1 MKSSRGTVA
10 SPSLQ
15 SSPRAARQSEWLRSA
30 LAHHHCPDPG
40 VENEIVVLATGID
53 QYLQEVFHH
62 LVYPKQ
68 DDVVSA
74 EDFTVLCSVLGLTG
88 EESETRDGEKEE
100 EGDDEEG
107 QGICLRLPHELAFRD
122 FHSRLCGYFRVRA
135 RDGTG
140 PGVMRLPVTE
150 ETEHIEREIRL
161 RWPRVRRRKCVS
173 FDLTID
179 QTGRRPA
186 AKTNNCET
194 GSSELHHKTG
204 QTEAECVALRELVED
219 LRSALQGS
227 DARCLALEVALRRQR
242 GPARL
247 TMHHSN
253 VATSNTSTP
262 SNIPIPNAQ
271 GRERGAPNPP
281 KEVIPNPNPQGRG
294 CGVGEERVAGRRGS
308 KDPILRE
315 LQLIRS
321 SRDGQLEEA
330 IRFNQR
336 LEEELGWAY
345 REARRLE
352 GVESRLRQE
361 NSEIRRRTEEAREAL
376 REGLQ
381 KVRLIQKQAQN
392 VPQLQSRVT
401 QLETDIQEYRSQC
414 TCRGSHASLPREP
427 MDDTCLQR
435 AVEGRAASDEEEEE
449 REREERRKEERR
461 KEERGREEGQC
472 CLLEVK
478 RLINRLHSCGKGC
491 QNTTAH
497 HLLLSQNLLLDNQN
511 NLHGNDLLTIP
522 RGRGRR
528 GHTYQEER
536 ETELEKRHEEVEGL
550 RLEVQ
555 MVDTERVRLSLLEEK
570 LTDTLTLLLQ
580 LRIKGVSRRS
590 LGKMLMDTLDV
601 CSRSGHGPSHVL
613 QVANAFCAQLSS
625 NELLRDGGGVG
636 GEGGGGGRKARVAVS
651 TIQRTSSTT
660 KPPAHL
666 LLSKHTTLSSP
677 QTPQL
682 PSMNTT

>member
-10 SPSLQ
+10 TPSFQ

-88 EESETRDGEKEE
+88 EESETRDGE
-100 EGDDEEG
+100 EGDDDEEG
-107 QGICLRLPHELAFRD
+107 QGICSGLPRELAFRD
-122 FHSRLCGYFRVRA
+122 FHSRLCGYFRVRE

-173 FDLTID
+173 FDLTRE
-179 QTGRRPA
+179 QTGRRPVPKA
-186 AKTNNCET
+186 HNRET

-204 QTEAECVALRELVED
+204 QTETECVALRELVED

-253 VATSNTSTP
+253 VATSNTHTP

-345 REARRLE
+345 GEARRLE
-352 GVESRLRQE
+352 AVESRLRQE
-361 NSEIRRRTEEAREAL
+361 NAEIRRRTEEAREAL
-376 REGLQ
+376 REGLK
-381 KVRLIQKQAQN
+381 KVRLIQKQAQD

-414 TCRGSHASLPREP
+414 TCRGSHASPPREP

-435 AVEGRAASDEEEEE
+435 AVEGRAASDEEEDE
-449 REREERRKEERR
+449 RERRKEE
-461 KEERGREEGQC
+461 REEGQC

-478 RLINRLHSCGKGC
+478 RLINRLHNCGKGC

-522 RGRGRR
+522 RGRSRR

-555 MVDTERVRLSLLEEK
+555 MVETERVRLSLLEEK

-601 CSRSGHGPSHVL
+601 CSKSGHSPSHVL
-613 QVANAFCAQLSS
+613 QVVNAFCAQLSS
-625 NELLRDGGGVG
+625 HELLQDGVGVG
-636 GEGGGGGRKARVAVS
+636 GEGGWVGGEARVSVS
-651 TIQRTSSTT
+651 TSQRPSSTA
-660 KPPAHL
+660 KPLAHL
-666 LLSKHTTLSSP
+666 LFRQHTTLSSH

>member
-1 MKSSRGTVA
+1 TLRKGV
-10 SPSLQ
+10 PPQ
-15 SSPRAARQSEWLRSA
+15 AARQSEWLRSA

-88 EESETRDGEKEE
+88 EEN
-100 EGDDEEG
+100 DEEG
-107 QGICLRLPHELAFRD
+107 QGICSGLPRELAFRD
-122 FHSRLCGYFRVRA
+122 FHSRLCGYFRVRE
-135 RDGTG
+135 RDAT
-140 PGVMRLPVTE
+140 GVMRLPVTE
-150 ETEHIEREIRL
+150 ETKHIEREIRL

-173 FDLTID
+173 FDLTRE
-179 QTGRRPA
+179 QTGRRPD
-186 AKTNNCET
+186 TNT
-194 GSSELHHKTG
+194 IPYGQSSSLPPLG
-204 QTEAECVALRELVED
+204 QTETECVALRELVED

-227 DARCLALEVALRRQR
+227 DARCLALEVALQRQR
-242 GPARL
+242 G
-247 TMHHSN
+247 
-253 VATSNTSTP
+253 
-262 SNIPIPNAQ
+262 I
-271 GRERGAPNPP
+271 
-281 KEVIPNPNPQGRG
+281 PNPQGRG

-345 REARRLE
+345 GEARRLE

-361 NSEIRRRTEEAREAL
+361 NAEIRRRTEEAREAL
-376 REGLQ
+376 REGLK

-414 TCRGSHASLPREP
+414 TCRGSHASPPREP

-449 REREERRKEERR
+449 RERKEE
-461 KEERGREEGQC
+461 REEGQC

-478 RLINRLHSCGKGC
+478 RLINRLHNCGKGC

-511 NLHGNDLLTIP
+511 NLHGNDLLMIP
-522 RGRGRR
+522 RGWGRR

-536 ETELEKRHEEVEGL
+536 ETQLE
-550 RLEVQ
+550 
-555 MVDTERVRLSLLEEK
+555 
-570 LTDTLTLLLQ
+570 
-580 LRIKGVSRRS
+580 KGVSHRS

-601 CSRSGHGPSHVL
+601 CRKSGHSPSHVL
-613 QVANAFCAQLSS
+613 QVVNSFCAQLSS
-625 NELLRDGGGVG
+625 NELLRDEIGVG
-636 GEGGGGGRKARVAVS
+636 GEGGGVGGEARVSV
-651 TIQRTSSTT
+651 
-660 KPPAHL
+660 
-666 LLSKHTTLSSP
+666 LSPLYIYSVVFVTNMALMTQS
-677 QTPQL
+677 
-682 PSMNTT
+682 

>member
-1 MKSSRGTVA
+1 MKRSRGTVA
-10 SPSLQ
+10 TPSFQ

-62 LVYPKQ
+62 LVYPKL

-107 QGICLRLPHELAFRD
+107 QGICSGLPRELAFRD
-122 FHSRLCGYFRVRA
+122 FHSRLCGYFRVRE
-135 RDGTG
+135 RDAT
-140 PGVMRLPVTE
+140 GVMRLPVTE

-173 FDLTID
+173 FDLTRE

-186 AKTNNCET
+186 PKAHNREM

-204 QTEAECVALRELVED
+204 QTETECVALRELVED

-227 DARCLALEVALRRQR
+227 DARCLALEVALRRH
-242 GPARL
+242 RL

-253 VATSNTSTP
+253 VVTSNTHTP
-262 SNIPIPNAQ
+262 SNIPISNAQ

-281 KEVIPNPNPQGRG
+281 KEGIPNLQGRG

-345 REARRLE
+345 GEARRLE

-361 NSEIRRRTEEAREAL
+361 NAEIRRRTEEAREAL
-376 REGLQ
+376 REGLK

-414 TCRGSHASLPREP
+414 TCRGSHASPPREP

-435 AVEGRAASDEEEEE
+435 AVEGKAASDEEEEE
-449 REREERRKEERR
+449 RERKEE
-461 KEERGREEGQC
+461 REEGQC

-478 RLINRLHSCGKGC
+478 RLINRLHNCGKGC

-511 NLHGNDLLTIP
+511 NLHGNDLLMIP
-522 RGRGRR
+522 RGWGRR

-555 MVDTERVRLSLLEEK
+555 MVETERVRLSLLEEK

-580 LRIKGVSRRS
+580 LHIKGVSHRS

-601 CSRSGHGPSHVL
+601 CRKSGHSPSHVL
-613 QVANAFCAQLSS
+613 QVVNSFCAQLSS
-625 NELLRDGGGVG
+625 NELLRDGVGVVGGGGGVG
-636 GEGGGGGRKARVAVS
+636 GEARVSVS
-651 TIQRTSSTT
+651 TSQRPSSTAN
-660 KPPAHL
+660 PPAHL
-666 LLSKHTTLSSP
+666 FRQHTTLSS
-677 QTPQL
+677 PQL